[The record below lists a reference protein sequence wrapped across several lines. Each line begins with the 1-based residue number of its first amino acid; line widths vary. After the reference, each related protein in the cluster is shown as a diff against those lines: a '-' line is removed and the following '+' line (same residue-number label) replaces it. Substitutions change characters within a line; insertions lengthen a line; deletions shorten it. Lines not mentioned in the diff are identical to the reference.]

1 MRTSKIKPGEKV
13 WIPKSQMRNAPPGFR
28 ETIMGELRGANRQ
41 YRGPDNLHLREYS
54 EGWELH
60 QDYGDPRTL
69 GGFIIHIFIDAPEIG
84 LALLIAAGVYEE
96 KYNKT
101 KSIGAA
107 ISEAIGTGVL
117 SYIGL
122 RILKELIDHLI
133 HRPFNQMAQSLYY

>member
-1 MRTSKIKPGEKV
+1 MITSKVRPGEKV
-13 WIPKSQMRNAPPGFR
+13 WIPKSQMLIVPTGFE
-28 ETIMGELRGANRQ
+28 ETVMGELRGAIKQ

-69 GGFIIHIFIDAPEIG
+69 GGFIIHIFIDAPEVG
-84 LALLIAAGVYEE
+84 LALLIAAGACEE

-107 ISEAIGTGVL
+107 IGEAIRLGIL
-117 SYIGL
+117 SYVGL
-122 RILKELIDHLI
+122 RILKEFIDHLI
-133 HRPFNQMAQSLYY
+133 RRPSNQ